1 MGVLCSSLFLYALL
15 YVLSS
20 FAIILKRKIEPVSL
34 LLLLFGFLVT
44 VNVMWLFLTVLWCQR
59 LKVGYCDWP
68 SSVVS
73 RASVFRP

>member
-44 VNVMWLFLTVLWCQR
+44 VNVMWLFPTVLWCQR
-59 LKVGYCDWP
+59 LKVGYFDWP

-73 RASVFRP
+73 RASVRRP